1 MKVGDLVRL
10 KGDDIRGTE
19 YTNIAVVPAGTTGIV
34 VPPYHLDSIHNAA
47 RPFVKLFGLG
57 GTRPFLAHDLEVIN
71 ESR

>member
-1 MKVGDLVRL
+1 MKVGDLVKL

-19 YTNIAVVPAGTTGIV
+19 YTNIAVVPAGTIGIV

-47 RPFVKLFGLG
+47 RPFVKLFGDG
-57 GTRPFLAHDLEVIN
+57 GTRPVLAYDWEVIT